1 MEKTE
6 KHQRASAFRAQIAQP
21 AQRNHAI
28 SEIISKAELDESD
41 KVRITV
47 LFQKRQYAEGCREGY
62 IRLIKKV
69 EQSGDE
75 TLIAKAKNFSA
86 KL

>member
-1 MEKTE
+1 MEKAE
-6 KHQRASAFRAQIAQP
+6 KHQRANAFRAQIVRT

-28 SEIISKAELDESD
+28 NELVSKSSFDEAD
-41 KVRITV
+41 KLRVTV
-47 LFQKRQYAEGCREGY
+47 LFQKSQYIEGCRDGY
-62 IRLIKKV
+62 VKLIKKV

-75 TLIAKAKNFSA
+75 ALIKKAKSFSS